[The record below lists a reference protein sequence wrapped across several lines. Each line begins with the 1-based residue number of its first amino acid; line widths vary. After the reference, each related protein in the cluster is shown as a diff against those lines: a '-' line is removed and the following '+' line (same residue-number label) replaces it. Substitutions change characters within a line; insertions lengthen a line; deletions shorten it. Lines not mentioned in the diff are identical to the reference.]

1 MNFIKK
7 ATSALI
13 FLAATMAYSQNAQD
27 IVWEKPTLESGSYTA
42 SGISGSNDK
51 YSAKENESSTDFT
64 PAAEYNNSFSS
75 LSIITFSLDKP
86 GFVNI
91 RIYDEKGNTVDEI
104 ARSSFGAGEHELKWN
119 SSKFGAG
126 SYYCSIITGEF
137 STTKKIK

>member
-13 FLAATMAYSQNAQD
+13 FLTATLTYSQNAQD
-27 IVWEKPTLESGSYTA
+27 IVWERPTLESGSYTA

-51 YSAKENESSTDFT
+51 YSAKENESTTDFT
-64 PAAEYNNSFSS
+64 PAYDYKNSLNS
-75 LSIITFSLDKP
+75 LSIITFSLNKP

-104 ARSSFGAGEHELKWN
+104 ARSSFGAGKHELKWN
-119 SSKFGAG
+119 SSKFGA
-126 SYYCSIITGEF
+126 SSFYCSIITGEF

>member
-1 MNFIKK
+1 MNLIKK
-7 ATSALI
+7 TVSALI
-13 FLAATMAYSQNAQD
+13 LITATLAYSQNAKD
-27 IVWEKPTLESGSYTA
+27 VVWERPSLESGSYTA

-119 SSKFGAG
+119 NSKFGKG
-126 SYYCSIITGEF
+126 SFYCSIITGEF